1 MTGAARPTD
10 SGWEVRVRLLD
21 IAYQP
26 GDLVTIEA
34 DAAQPEDLELGCVSY
49 APDSEPCGER
59 RGSTLTYAI
68 PASRTEVPPE
78 FVITVDSRVGQ
89 VVEPPIDRG

>member
-26 GDLVTIEA
+26 GDPVTIEA
-34 DAAQPEDLELGCVSY
+34 DAAQPDDLELGCVSY
-49 APDSEPCGER
+49 APDSRAVRRAPRLDADLCHPGESAPR
-59 RGSTLTYAI
+59 CRPS
-68 PASRTEVPPE
+68 S
-78 FVITVDSRVGQ
+78 
-89 VVEPPIDRG
+89 

>member
-26 GDLVTIEA
+26 GDPVTIMA
-34 DAAQPEDLELGCVSY
+34 DAGQPDDLKLGCVSY
-49 APDSEPCGER
+49 APESQPCGER
-59 RGSTLTYAI
+59 HGSTLTYAI

-78 FVITVDSRVGQ
+78 FVIMVEAGATGR
-89 VVEPPIDRG
+89 EPPIDRG